1 MFAVGVAGVTMVSSS
16 TTISDRFLSRFFRN
30 FFFRSMAEAVVVVAA
45 AAAAAGL
52 KGRRWETADWSGW
65 KFTSNSSAL
74 SQPDKDP
81 VEEEDVSPSS
91 DSSLDLPT
99 KAL

>member
-1 MFAVGVAGVTMVSSS
+1 MTMASSS

-45 AAAAAGL
+45 TAAGL